1 MQALWTMPKFKT
13 ESWPLRALISQV
25 ILSTMHSFPSISPFH
40 NVFITFITTSP
51 SFYMSC
57 PCFFPFCLCVLGTS
71 LYFHWFF
78 FLHNIIGLRYR
89 SPLDCSRST
98 YSYTPCS
105 TPWSPNTPTY
115 YIPLSFQF
123 LSCLHS
129 SSHSNSLSPVQST
142 ASSRFFPAVLK
153 PQCSSLALARAFANK
168 WHLCSV
174 ADVEPPRYK
183 LVCL

>member
-1 MQALWTMPKFKT
+1 MDNAKIQDRKLAAKSLDFT
-13 ESWPLRALISQV
+13 SD
-25 ILSTMHSFPSISPFH
+25 PFH
-40 NVFITFITTSP
+40 NALFPLHISIPQCLHNLHNYLTIFLYVLSMLLSLLFMCPWHIPVF
-51 SFYMSC
+51 
-57 PCFFPFCLCVLGTS
+57 S
-71 LYFHWFF
+71 LIF

-129 SSHSNSLSPVQST
+129 SSHSNSLSLVQST
-142 ASSRFFPAVLK
+142 ASSGFFPAVLK

-168 WHLCSV
+168 WHLCSIV
-174 ADVEPPRYK
+174 DVEPPRYK